1 MPQLDKTGPMGEGP
15 GTGRGMGSCGAGMRR
30 GWGCCGFGRRRFISP
45 KNELTALE
53 EEEKALEKEL
63 EMIRE
68 EKAVLQGKEK

>member
-1 MPQLDKTGPMGEGP
+1 MGP
-15 GTGRGMGSCGAGMRR
+15 CGAGMRR

-68 EKAVLQGKEK
+68 EKTALESKEK